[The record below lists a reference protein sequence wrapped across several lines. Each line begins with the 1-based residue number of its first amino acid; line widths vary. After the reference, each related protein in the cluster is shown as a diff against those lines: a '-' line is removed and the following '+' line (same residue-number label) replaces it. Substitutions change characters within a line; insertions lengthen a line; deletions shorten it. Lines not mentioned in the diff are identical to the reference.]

1 MNRDI
6 ISGDNVLVIAGK
18 DKGKTGKITARD
30 VKNGR
35 VTVEGVN
42 IVVKHRKPRSQKDR
56 GGIKREEASI
66 DVSNV
71 MLVCPSCNK
80 ATRVSHVFDDA
91 GKKHRVCK
99 KCGAVVD
106 AKRVKA
112 QKADAK
118 KEAKAAEPK
127 QNATKTKVEK
137 ENASKK
143 PVKDMRKSSEAGA
156 AKKNAARRT
165 SPAANK
171 VVG

>member
-71 MLVCPSCNK
+71 MLVCPTCNK
-80 ATRVSHVFDDA
+80 ATRVSHILDEQ

-99 KCGAVVD
+99 KCGAII
-106 AKRVKA
+106 
-112 QKADAK
+112 DAK
-118 KEAKAAEPK
+118 KVKVQKAEAKKEVKAEQKPAAS
-127 QNATKTKVEK
+127 KTKVEK
-137 ENASKK
+137 DNVSKK
-143 PVKDMRKSSEAGA
+143 PVKDMRKASESGA
-156 AKKNAARRT
+156 SKKGAARRT

>member
-6 ISGDNVLVIAGK
+6 ISGDTVLVIAGK

-71 MLVCPSCNK
+71 MLVCPTCNK
-80 ATRVSHVFDDA
+80 ATRVSHIIDEQ
-91 GKKHRVCK
+91 GKKHRTCK
-99 KCGAVVD
+99 KCGSIID
-106 AKRVKA
+106 AKKVKV
-112 QKADAK
+112 QKADK
-118 KEAKAAEPK
+118 KEAKAEQKPAS
-127 QNATKTKVEK
+127 QTKVEK
-137 ENASKK
+137 DNVSKK
-143 PVKDMRKSSEAGA
+143 PVKDMRKASEAGA
-156 AKKNAARRT
+156 AKKSAARRT

>member
-1 MNRDI
+1 MNTNI
-6 ISGDNVLVIAGK
+6 ISGDTVLVIAGK
-18 DKGKTGKITARD
+18 SKGKTGKITARD
-30 VKNGR
+30 TKNGR

-56 GGIKREEASI
+56 GGIKREEAAI

-80 ATRVSHVFDDA
+80 ATRVSHTFDEQ

-99 KCGAVVD
+99 KCGAIID
-106 AKRVKA
+106 AKRVKVS
-112 QKADAK
+112 KTEK
-118 KEAKAAEPK
+118 KE
-127 QNATKTKVEK
+127 TKVEEASK
-137 ENASKK
+137 QSAEKSKVEKSNASKK

-156 AKKNAARRT
+156 ARKSATRRT

-171 VVG
+171 TVG